1 LAEKKIGLNKWKRSW
16 YDFVMKRNLFFLFL
30 TLTASLTGCDG
41 QQFQIDLTKTV
52 TDTNAPPVNLSAEI
66 ARAKSENKLLLLEFG
81 SSDSCPPCIV
91 FQQKVFSTPEFE
103 AYEKS
108 NLVFIHVD
116 FPFKV
121 NLRPDAAATNAL
133 LSNQFDANGF
143 PTFVALDEA
152 GKEFWRMPRTGEFT
166 LDTSLFQPANFIA
179 LMKSLKKK
187 SE

>member
-1 LAEKKIGLNKWKRSW
+1 
-16 YDFVMKRNLFFLFL
+16 MKRNLFILFL
-30 TLTASLTGCDG
+30 TSTVFLAACDG
-41 QQFQIDLTKTV
+41 QKFTIDLSKIT

-91 FQQKVFSTPEFE
+91 FEQKVFSTPEFKTF
-103 AYEKS
+103 EKS
-108 NLVFIHVD
+108 NLVFVRID

-121 NLRPDAAATNAL
+121 NLRPDTAATNAV
-133 LSNQFDANGF
+133 LSHQFEADGF
-143 PTFVALDEA
+143 PTFVALDKV

-166 LDTSLFQPANFIA
+166 LDTSLFQPTNFIA
-179 LMKSLKKK
+179 LVDSLKKK